1 MIPNA
6 LLIQKVLQHQR
17 LVEKT
22 MFHNDLQADCERKSM
37 FGRRQKK
44 SARGERVDR
53 SPRPAE
59 HPKKTDQ

>member
-6 LLIQKVLQHQR
+6 LLIEKVLQHQR

-22 MFHNDLQADCERKSM
+22 IFHHDPQADCKRKSM

-44 SARGERVDR
+44 SSREGRVDR